1 MAKALKVFVVLLLL
15 LSGGALYLGIELF
28 NQREVMKSRTQ
39 KGEDALDVIA
49 KNLSVTGFQKTA
61 LIVAT
66 ADQLPNVDKAQ
77 ALVKGESKNR
87 WDALKNAE
95 KDYADT
101 LARLDQTNAVLTATL
116 QTLQERV
123 EEVAKLKGDIDQLN
137 QKVAQLDGQINELK
151 TAKADLEQQVKDRD
165 DKVAR
170 HEETIKDLKEEV
182 KADEED
188 IKRLEAEL
196 AGCTNPETG
205 EPYIRPGTA
214 GRVVKVN
221 DDWNFVILN
230 LGTNQG
236 AVPNGRMYVHRD
248 DKLIGRVKFAV
259 VSKNMS
265 VAEIERDWQQGTIQ
279 EGDFVVR

>member
-28 NQREVMKSRTQ
+28 NQREVMKARTQ
-39 KGEDALDVIA
+39 KGENVLDEIA
-49 KNLSVTGFQKTA
+49 KNLSVTGFQKSA
-61 LIVAT
+61 LIVAK
-66 ADQLPNVDKAQ
+66 AEQLPGVDKAQ

-116 QTLQERV
+116 QTLAERV
-123 EEVAKLKGDIDQLN
+123 EEVAKLKGDIEQLN
-137 QKVAQLDGQINELK
+137 QKVASLDGQINELK

-165 DKVAR
+165 DKVAK

-188 IKRLEAEL
+188 IKRLEAEV
-196 AGCTNPETG
+196 AGCMNPSG
-205 EPYIRPGTA
+205 DVPYIRPGTA
-214 GRVVKVN
+214 GRVVQVN
-221 DDWNFVILN
+221 DDWYFVNEALPSLRDVTAMQDIPVGGRIKLEDGGQILFARETGGR
-230 LGTNQG
+230 L
-236 AVPNGRMYVHRD
+236 AVIQM
-248 DKLIGRVKFAV
+248 
-259 VSKNMS
+259 VS
-265 VAEIERDWQQGTIQ
+265 Q
-279 EGDFVVR
+279 